1 MMDLNAM
8 PEFMF
13 MLMFDIL
20 GKGKTSGGK
29 TMRNFL
35 MTFVSEKLTTA
46 QKVKGLAFANLIN
59 P

>member
-1 MMDLNAM
+1 MNLSSM
-8 PEFMF
+8 PAFTF

-46 QKVKGLAFANLIN
+46 QKVEGLASANLIN